1 MTTTRQSSADRRQS
15 LLEAALH
22 LFSTQGYDGTTTKA
36 IAERSGVTEAL
47 LFRHF
52 RSKPDL
58 LREVVQAFGP
68 RRLFAPP
75 DVAWHALPAYDAL
88 ERLVTRYLDAF
99 WEHRAFMRMVF
110 TTPKKDQDVYAHL
123 WAEFGKQGFYL
134 YAALQERADRGEL
147 RADIAASGTDII
159 AAAVAGF
166 LQRVLTDEPEDWD
179 AARAQF
185 VTNLL
190 QILFGGIAA
199 SGEKT

>member
-1 MTTTRQSSADRRQS
+1 MTTTRQSGADRRQS

-52 RSKPDL
+52 RSKPEL

-68 RRLFAPP
+68 RQLFAPP
-75 DVAWHALPAYDAL
+75 DAAWHVLPAEAAL
-88 ERLVTRYLDAF
+88 ERLITRYLNAF

-110 TTPKKDQDVYAHL
+110 TTPKKDQDVYVEL

-134 YAALQERADRGEL
+134 YAALRERADRGEL
-147 RADIAASGTDII
+147 RPDIAAPGTDII
-159 AAAVAGF
+159 AATVAGF
-166 LQRVLTDEPEDWD
+166 LQRVLTNEPEDWD
-179 AARAQF
+179 TARALF
-185 VTNLL
+185 VANLL

-199 SGEKT
+199 ASEKT